1 MNERAM
7 QLHGSFLLQIRECY
21 VIVTT
26 ENNKGVP
33 TMKKILCLVLSL
45 LFCISCFT
53 ACVSGKESTAN
64 PASTTALPTTSPVPD
79 RGSLSVLF
87 IGNSYTYYNNMPG
100 MIFASIAEAAGY
112 EPNVVAITNGGHSL
126 YQHADPH
133 DGCGLQVAKQLL
145 PKNVYVYDFVVL
157 QEQSMRPASDD
168 LATFYDAV
176 RDLANRAKGIEA
188 TPILYSTWGRR
199 SDSPYLTESGLTN
212 ETMTWKLAASY
223 TAIAE
228 ELDIPVGYVG
238 LAFYEVYT
246 GNSGIELYDPDT
258 THPSYA
264 GSYLAAMTLFARMTG
279 IDPTTVNFNGEL
291 SEQDAAVLKRAAKN
305 AVFNTPEI
313 PEEYRISSVGVT
325 NIRED

>member
-1 MNERAM
+1 
-7 QLHGSFLLQIRECY
+7 
-21 VIVTT
+21 
-26 ENNKGVP
+26 
-33 TMKKILCLVLSL
+33 MKKILCLVLSL

-53 ACVSGKESTAN
+53 ACGGGEDS
-64 PASTTALPTTSPVPD
+64 PTTAQATTQPTTAPVPN
-79 RGSLSVLF
+79 RGELSVLF
-87 IGNSYTYYNNMPG
+87 IGNSYTYYNDMPNA
-100 MIFASIAEAAGY
+100 IFEKIAAAAGY
-112 EPNVVAITNGGHSL
+112 EPYIISITGAGHSL
-126 YQHADPH
+126 FQHAKPTDV
-133 DGCGLQVAKQLL
+133 CGARVMKELL
-145 PKNVYVYDFVVL
+145 PKNIYIYDYVVL

-199 SDSPYLTESGLTN
+199 SDSSYLTESGLTN